1 MTGPPRP
8 GSLVLDVSGAHK
20 RYGGGVRAL
29 DGVDVAVHAGEAVG
43 LLGPNGAGKS
53 TLVKSV
59 CGLVRLSDG
68 SASVDGHAAGT
79 RGARRRI
86 GYLAELFRFPPWLTV
101 DEALRFQQRLARSE
115 GGAAERAA
123 LLERVD
129 LGHAATRRVAA
140 LSKGMQQRLGIAQ
153 AIVGDPK
160 LVVFDEPTSALDPA
174 GRAMVR
180 ELVRLIAEEGR
191 GVLISS
197 HLLGEIE
204 QCCDRVVILA
214 SGRVHLD
221 ERLAAVVS
229 DRGLLVETSAGE
241 RRYPGLAREDAPA
254 IVRELV
260 ASGEDVFGVRAT
272 MSSLEDTYLDIVREA
287 AAGSEGAT

>member
-1 MTGPPRP
+1 MAELRRP
-8 GSLVLDVSGAHK
+8 GSLVLDVTSAGK
-20 RYGGGVRAL
+20 RYGGGIRAL

-59 CGLVRLSDG
+59 CGLVRLSHG
-68 SASVDGHAAGT
+68 AATIAGHAAGT

-101 DEALRFQQRLARSE
+101 DEALRFQQRLARSQ
-115 GGAAERAA
+115 GGATERAE

-129 LGHAATRRVAA
+129 LAHASTRRVAA

-153 AIVGDPK
+153 AIVGDPD

-180 ELVRLIAEEGR
+180 ELVRSIAAEGR

-214 SGRVHLD
+214 GGRVRLD
-221 ERLAAVVS
+221 ERLADIVA
-229 DRGLLVETSAGE
+229 DRGLLVETAAGE
-241 RRYPGLAREDAPA
+241 RRYPGLVRADAPA

-260 ASGEDVFGVRAT
+260 SAGEDVFGVRAT
-272 MSSLEDTYLDIVREA
+272 ASSLEDTYLEIVRDA
-287 AAGSEGAT
+287 AAGSVEAS